1 LHRNMEASLII
12 APDDLMSIGLELV
25 GFGAYRQKSVQRAT
39 NLKRFKSFY
48 GSAPVVYA
56 NIWEDL
62 MTTDIEEAR
71 VSPSDAVL
79 KNYLL
84 AIHFLK
90 VYPTDERLA
99 GQFKTCVKTA
109 RKWEWQNN
117 CYGFRFLRMK
127 SNLYLLIYENYLL
140 VKILKVICNEFMSC
154 SMLLVHM

>member
-1 LHRNMEASLII
+1 MEASLII

-109 RKWEWQNN
+109 RKWAWFYLKKVQMLKAKKVRQKGKNL
-117 CYGFRFLRMK
+117 FLQQCETVIY
-127 SNLYLLIYENYLL
+127 LYYKRCQFLNSSTCSKLL
-140 VKILKVICNEFMSC
+140 
-154 SMLLVHM
+154 